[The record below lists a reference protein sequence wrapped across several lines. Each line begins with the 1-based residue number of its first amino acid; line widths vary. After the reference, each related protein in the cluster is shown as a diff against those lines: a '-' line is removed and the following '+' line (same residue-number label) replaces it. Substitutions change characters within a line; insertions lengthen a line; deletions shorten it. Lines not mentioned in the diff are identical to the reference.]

1 MRELP
6 VDPHLIRTD
15 AWFICGDEPS
25 AAEMVFSRKSFQL
38 QNEEGRVSGSNP
50 RRATEPRPEKGN

>member
-1 MRELP
+1 M
-6 VDPHLIRTD
+6 DPHLIRTD